1 MGTMTMKDVDPGW
14 LRALASEDGTAPM
27 PGQSIRPVYGEHLL
41 ALHKE
46 RVRQRAQMPK
56 HLEGDDLEVRFGDG
70 RNLEDVLDHDLDGS
84 KPYLILGKIGEG
96 GMGIVL
102 SARQRSTMRQVA
114 IKALHRDQ
122 RRETYQAIFQE
133 ECQITAGLEHPH
145 IPPVYDAGADF
156 MVMKRLTGR
165 SLEDRLWEDDARE
178 HLALHVEALLKVCDA
193 VAYAHSRGVVHRDLK
208 GENIMVGDYGEVW
221 LMDWGLAAGFA
232 PDRDGLWLAPP
243 VSCRQDM
250 CAGTP
255 LCVAPEVAC
264 ADPSAIGPG
273 IDLFMLGALLY
284 RTLCG
289 HYPYEA
295 GDATSSL
302 RLAAKRNQQALLIRV
317 PNAPFRLVQAAER
330 SMAWDPQDRGEIADF
345 IDDLR
350 TWLHTSGAATEAKRL
365 VAEAR
370 VLLALD
376 ETGID
381 ASYRNLSHALVTA
394 ERAVQLAPELRE
406 AHEVAREARAAF
418 SAVAEGA
425 GDKTLADL
433 IRKGFAVPSAPQR

>member
-1 MGTMTMKDVDPGW
+1 MTTQDLDPGW
-14 LRALASEDGTAPM
+14 LRALANEDGNEAM
-27 PGQSIRPVYGEHLL
+27 PGQSVRPVYGEHLL

-46 RVRQRAQMPK
+46 RVRQRSQLPK
-56 HLEGDDLEVRFGDG
+56 HLDGEAEEVRFGDG
-70 RNLEDVLDHDLDGS
+70 RNLDDVLDHDVDGG
-84 KPYLILGKIGEG
+84 KPYLTLGKIGEG

-133 ECQITAGLEHPH
+133 ECQITAGLEHAH
-145 IPPVYDAGADF
+145 IPPVYDAGVDF
-156 MVMKRLTGR
+156 MVMKRLHGR
-165 SLEDRLWEDDARE
+165 SLEDRLWEDDASE
-178 HLALHVEALLKVCDA
+178 NVPLHIEALLKVCDA
-193 VAYAHSRGVVHRDLK
+193 VAYAHARGVVHRDLK

-221 LMDWGLAAGFA
+221 VMDWGLAAGFA

-255 LCVAPEVAC
+255 LCIAPEVAC

-295 GDATSSL
+295 SDATSSL
-302 RLAAKRNQQALLIRV
+302 RLAAKRSQQGLLVRA
-317 PNAPFRLVQAAER
+317 PRAPFRLVQAAER
-330 SMAWDPQDRGEIADF
+330 AMAWDPQDRGLMLDF
-345 IDDLR
+345 TTDLR
-350 TWLHTSGAATEAKRL
+350 TWLHTSGAATEAARL
-365 VAEAR
+365 VETAR
-370 VLLALD
+370 KLLAH
-376 ETGID
+376 TGTSAD
-381 ASYRNLSHALVTA
+381 SRYRALSQALVTA
-394 ERAVQLAPELRE
+394 ERAAQLAPELKD
-406 AHEVAREARAAF
+406 AHDVTRQARDAFANAAT
-418 SAVAEGA
+418 EA
-425 GDKTLADL
+425 GDMTLADL
-433 IRKGFAVPSAPQR
+433 IRRGFAIPSGPR